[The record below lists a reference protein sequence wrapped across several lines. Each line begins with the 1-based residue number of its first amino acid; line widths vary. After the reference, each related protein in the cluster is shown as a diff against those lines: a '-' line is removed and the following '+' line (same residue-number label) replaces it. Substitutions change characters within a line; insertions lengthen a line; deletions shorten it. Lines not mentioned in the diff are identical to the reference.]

1 MTAPTPPPGDP
12 TPPASGEP
20 TRSAN
25 PAPVVMVILAI
36 IGVIHLVIAVSGPIR
51 EGNRGWAV
59 ALALLIGTPYILVIG
74 LIGRLAR
81 GANR

>member
-1 MTAPTPPPGDP
+1 
-12 TPPASGEP
+12 
-20 TRSAN
+20 
-25 PAPVVMVILAI
+25 MVILAI